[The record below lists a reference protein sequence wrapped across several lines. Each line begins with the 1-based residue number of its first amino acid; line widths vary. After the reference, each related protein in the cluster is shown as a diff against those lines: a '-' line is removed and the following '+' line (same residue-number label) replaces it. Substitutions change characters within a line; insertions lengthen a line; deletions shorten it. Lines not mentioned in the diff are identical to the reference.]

1 MMQVILKNLNIIN
14 KFLIIYIDKDFLSYW
29 VEKTSNYF
37 NAKSANKIHFEVKW
51 LNIIA
56 AD

>member
-1 MMQVILKNLNIIN
+1 MKVILKNLNIIN
-14 KFLIIYIDKDFLSYW
+14 KFLIIDIDKDFLSNW
-29 VEKTSNYF
+29 VGKTSNYF